1 MSEKEA
7 TPSNVES
14 MMETSDPVAN
24 MIVRSA
30 VPAGLPYRQYKRYLR
45 HDFYY
50 SCAYCT
56 TMESEATAI
65 RMVIDH
71 YEPVVCAPALAN
83 DYNNLMYACEPC
95 NLLKSDRF
103 PPAAAQAEGH
113 RFFRPD
119 LDVRLEHF
127 RFNGV
132 LVESDTN
139 VGNFT
144 ITFMDLNRRGL
155 QRIRELRSRLIEGS
169 MLVSEGIMA
178 LRSFPLDQ
186 ISQEFR
192 SRAHRFIDSVLEQE
206 AEYIEDID
214 SLLRAYAKSPLIEDE
229 ESAADI
235 AEKKERV
242 KALRKGQGM
251 YEGAWSGRSKKKGK
265 KR

>member
-1 MSEKEA
+1 MSEKTATTSNVVSVIEA
-7 TPSNVES
+7 T
-14 MMETSDPVAN
+14 DPVAN
-24 MIVRSA
+24 KIVRSS
-30 VPAGLPYRQYKRYLR
+30 VPTGLLYKQYKKYLR

-71 YEPVVCAPALAN
+71 YEPVVCSPSLAN

-103 PPAAAQAEGH
+103 PPPAAQADGH

-119 LDVRLEHF
+119 LDARLEHF
-127 RFNGV
+127 KFNGV
-132 LVESDTN
+132 LIESETN
-139 VGNFT
+139 VGQFT
-144 ITFMDLNRRGL
+144 ITFLDLNRRAL
-155 QRIRELRSRLIEGS
+155 QRIRELRYRLIEGS
-169 MLVSEGIMA
+169 ALVGEGIAA

-192 SRAHRFIDSVLEQE
+192 ARALRFIRSVIEQE
-206 AEYIEDID
+206 DDYVEEID
-214 SLLRAYAKSPLIEDE
+214 SLLRAYAKSPLIEDV
-229 ESAADI
+229 ESAEDI
-235 AEKKERV
+235 AAKHERV

-251 YEGAWSGRSKKKGK
+251 YEGAWSGRRKKP
-265 KR
+265 KRT